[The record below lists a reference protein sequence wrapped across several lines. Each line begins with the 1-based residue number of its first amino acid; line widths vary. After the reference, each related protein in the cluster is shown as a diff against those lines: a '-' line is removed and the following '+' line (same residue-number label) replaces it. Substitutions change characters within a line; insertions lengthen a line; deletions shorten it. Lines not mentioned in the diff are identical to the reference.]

1 VYGLY
6 WHGPRKLQSNAL
18 LFGASWFFYTYWEL
32 SFLPLLI
39 LSTSVDYMAGIKIEK
54 AHQTNPKHAKWYLMA
69 SVVTNLGL
77 LSVFKF
83 AAFFKGFFPFLENF
97 YASKHGSILLPL
109 GISFYTFQTLS
120 YTVDVY
126 KKKIP
131 ACRNFIDLGLYVSF
145 FPQLIAGPIE
155 RAKHLLTQFQ
165 IPPTQRRP
173 DDLQLRYAAFM
184 IFLGVFKKVAIADQI
199 AGYSRWGITHMN
211 LQEGWDIMLCGFVFI
226 TEFLCDFSAY
236 TDIAI
241 GSAMLF
247 GVVLHENFLYPYFQ
261 SNPQSFWRNWHITLT
276 QWFRDYVF
284 IPMALHLKVPR
295 WLALVI
301 TMGLVG
307 LWHGGHVKFLYWGL
321 SWGIV
326 MVAYTATK
334 KLWAM
339 GDALRGV
346 FVVKKLLGIGLMLF
360 LWVYLGFFFVSQNTE
375 NALFMQKNFFNGLK
389 SVRFEADL
397 LHSLYYLVPFYTLEW
412 VQWFYGR
419 KDFVFAWKK
428 PVRVVVFVLLLLYLL
443 ANYHHQTGEFIYFQF

>member
-1 VYGLY
+1 
-6 WHGPRKLQSNAL
+6 
-18 LFGASWFFYTYWEL
+18 
-32 SFLPLLI
+32 
-39 LSTSVDYMAGIKIEK
+39 
-54 AHQTNPKHAKWYLMA
+54 
-69 SVVTNLGL
+69 
-77 LSVFKF
+77 
-83 AAFFKGFFPFLENF
+83 
-97 YASKHGSILLPL
+97 
-109 GISFYTFQTLS
+109 
-120 YTVDVY
+120 
-126 KKKIP
+126 
-131 ACRNFIDLGLYVSF
+131 
-145 FPQLIAGPIE
+145 
-155 RAKHLLTQFQ
+155 
-165 IPPTQRRP
+165 
-173 DDLQLRYAAFM
+173 
-184 IFLGVFKKVAIADQI
+184 
-199 AGYSRWGITHMN
+199 
-211 LQEGWDIMLCGFVFI
+211 
-226 TEFLCDFSAY
+226 
-236 TDIAI
+236 
-241 GSAMLF
+241 
-247 GVVLHENFLYPYFQ
+247 
-261 SNPQSFWRNWHITLT
+261 
-276 QWFRDYVF
+276 
-284 IPMALHLKVPR
+284 VPR